1 MPSSSSGVASEISSE
16 ISTSEMSSE
25 VGSTASDEPPQV
37 TMNDGCPVF
46 HGEQRCM
53 LHPVCL
59 TNSFQRQ
66 LSSATFSS
74 AFSDNGLDSDDEEP
88 IEGVFSN
95 GSRVEVEVDIH
106 CIQVKEKIDL
116 HSTSD
121 ACDEGIVISANED
134 ENSEKLMHLRVHS
147 ETNWLGDDKSRFEY
161 STTGTIGRKRGNGS
175 VAPSEKSHNLIEVA
189 ANAPLKKSGGYFA
202 APAQPDPDDQFI
214 IPPEL
219 EEEVKEIMKQHQE
232 QQQRQYQLDQL
243 PESYDTPL

>member
-1 MPSSSSGVASEISSE
+1 
-16 ISTSEMSSE
+16 MSSE
-25 VGSTASDEPPQV
+25 VGSTASDEPPPV
-37 TMNDGCPVF
+37 TMNDGGPLI
-46 HGEQRCM
+46 HSEQRCM

-59 TNSFQRQ
+59 TSSFQRQ

-74 AFSDNGLDSDDEEP
+74 TFSDNALDSEDEEP

-106 CIQVKEKIDL
+106 CSQVKEKMSMHL
-116 HSTSD
+116 TSD

-134 ENSEKLMHLRVHS
+134 ENSEKMQLLKIHS
-147 ETNWLGDDKSRFEY
+147 ENDWLDNDNSKFEY
-161 STTGTIGRKRGNGS
+161 STTGTIGRRRGNGS

-189 ANAPLKKSGGYFA
+189 ADVPMKKSGGYFA

-232 QQQRQYQLDQL
+232 QQQR
-243 PESYDTPL
+243 